1 MKRAW
6 VLLLFSLVVTAAWA
20 AEWGVLEP
28 GPYPGPASPG
38 PKHSSKLY
46 VVRAVVE
53 NGQAEV
59 VLPLTQPKGALAVV
73 LGDRP
78 QGAAVR
84 GKALPRREFFE
95 PELSAMDLSP
105 EGVRFDLSA
114 LAPGEQRL
122 VLSGLAK
129 PEVQIA
135 VAEPESPLA
144 LSLQV
149 TPLAARSGE
158 PVVVTAELADERA
171 VRRAQVLA
179 RLSNGKQ
186 LLLRDDGEPPDAR
199 AGDGV
204 FTGAF
209 TAPEVAGF
217 APVELRVEAGGQ
229 RWDGTPFARV
239 ATAAV
244 MVTKPA
250 SGVAP
255 EGVQVA
261 PEALAVPLLPASGR
275 FRVEV
280 LYAAGQ
286 TAFAYAQEE
295 VQLAGEAAAVS
306 VPRPRE
312 TWGAD
317 KALVR
322 LLNLDTLGVEAE
334 LEVPLTPLGP
344 APDFRVLGQKAQP
357 LPASKAEAA
366 RRFGDP
372 R

>member
-1 MKRAW
+1 MKRLR
-6 VLLLFSLVVTAAWA
+6 VLLVGSLLATAAGA
-20 AEWGVLEP
+20 AEWGMLEP

-53 NGQAEV
+53 NGQAEM

-78 QGAAVR
+78 QGAVVR

-95 PELSAMDLSP
+95 PELSTMDLSS
-105 EGVRFDLSA
+105 EGVRFDLST
-114 LAPGEQRL
+114 LEPGPQHL
-122 VLSGLAK
+122 MLSGLAN
-129 PEVQIA
+129 PEVQLA

-144 LSLQV
+144 LSLQL
-149 TPLAARSGE
+149 TPLAVRSGE
-158 PVVVTAELADERA
+158 RVVVTAALEDERPL
-171 VRRAQVLA
+171 RRGEVIA
-179 RLSNGKQ
+179 RLSTGT
-186 LLLRDDGEPPDAR
+186 LLVLKDDGTDPDVQ

-209 TAPEVAGF
+209 TAPDVPGF
-217 APVELRVEAGGQ
+217 GPVELRVEAGGQ

-244 MVTKPA
+244 MVTKPT

-261 PEALAVPLLPASGR
+261 SEALVVPLLPASGR

-280 LYAAGQ
+280 LYAAGH

-295 VQLAGEAAAVS
+295 VRLAGEAAAVS

-322 LLNLDTLGVEAE
+322 VLNLDTLGVEAE
-334 LEVPLTPLGP
+334 LEVPLLPLGP
-344 APDFRVLGQKAQP
+344 APDFQVLSQKANP
-357 LPASKAEAA
+357 LPPSKAEAA